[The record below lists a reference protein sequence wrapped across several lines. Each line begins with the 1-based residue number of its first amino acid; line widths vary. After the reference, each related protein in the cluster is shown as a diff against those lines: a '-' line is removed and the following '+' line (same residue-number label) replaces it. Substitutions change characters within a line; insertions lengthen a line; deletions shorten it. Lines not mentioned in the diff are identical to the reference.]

1 MSAPRKRYPSDDKPR
16 ARKRGAGQITVSLGQ
31 MKPVLDKMARDA
43 GQTPSQVLRG
53 IIRGYEKPTT
63 TGDGNAD

>member
-1 MSAPRKRYPSDDKPR
+1 MNAPRKRYPSDDKPR
-16 ARKRGAGQITVSLGQ
+16 ARKRGAGQITVSLGD

-53 IIRGYEKPTT
+53 MIQENHRAPL
-63 TGDGNAD
+63 DGNRPA